1 MQIRLTRISNKE
13 SIGELLAE
21 RTKAV
26 KVYASLLL
34 ILLNLAAL
42 SPPSWAQMK
51 VRLNWSATAGT
62 QSGFWIAQ
70 EEGIFRKNGLDVELL
85 HIPSSSR
92 AIQTMLAGEIAIS
105 YGDGPEYAA
114 ITLGSTRSYI
124 RTNEEITRRVIRS
137 YAEAVHLLKTDKTVG
152 MRVIRKY
159 TRVND
164 REILAGTYG
173 ESRDYLE
180 SVPYVSRKGLEMI
193 LAELAEKDLKA
204 RQAKPEDFLDM
215 RFVAELEREGFF
227 KKLREK

>member
-124 RTNEEITRRVIRS
+124 RTNEEIARRVIRS

-193 LAELAEKDLKA
+193 LAELGEKDLKA